1 MTAAGAQRWA
11 GLDLVRATAM
21 LLGLAYHGVFA
32 YLPGIGPYYVVQDPA
47 TQGALASLGATLHAF
62 RMEVF
67 FTLAGFFAH
76 LLLERRGVN
85 GFLRDRARRLLVPFT
100 VALPLSIVADV
111 MLRRWSSARG
121 TLSPAYQPPLDALRL
136 APLHLWFLE
145 YVFLFCAATW
155 LLVRLFGQ
163 PKRQWTLRAPE
174 LLLLL
179 ALPTA
184 WGLVLAPEPRP
195 DLTFV
200 PVPAALGHHG
210 VFFAT
215 GFALYGARASL
226 HVLRRCWP
234 MLPVGLA
241 LAVVVFTNHVQ
252 WEPTGYALRG
262 LVAWLVTLGALGLAF
277 RFTPRERPWLTLLV
291 DSSYWVYLV
300 HYPVVVALQVALTP
314 LGWPAVAKYA
324 VVVVGSL
331 ALTLL
336 SFIVFVRR
344 SALAPWLGVRVGRGR
359 DARRSSEP

>member
-1 MTAAGAQRWA
+1 VTAAGAQRWA

-163 PKRQWTLRAPE
+163 PKRQWDAAGPRA
-174 LLLLL
+174 
-179 ALPTA
+179 
-184 WGLVLAPEPRP
+184 
-195 DLTFV
+195 
-200 PVPAALGHHG
+200 AAAFGAADG
-210 VFFAT
+210 VGA
-215 GFALYGARASL
+215 GARPRA
-226 HVLRRCWP
+226 
-234 MLPVGLA
+234 
-241 LAVVVFTNHVQ
+241 
-252 WEPTGYALRG
+252 
-262 LVAWLVTLGALGLAF
+262 
-277 RFTPRERPWLTLLV
+277 TP
-291 DSSYWVYLV
+291 
-300 HYPVVVALQVALTP
+300 
-314 LGWPAVAKYA
+314 
-324 VVVVGSL
+324 
-331 ALTLL
+331 
-336 SFIVFVRR
+336 
-344 SALAPWLGVRVGRGR
+344 
-359 DARRSSEP
+359 